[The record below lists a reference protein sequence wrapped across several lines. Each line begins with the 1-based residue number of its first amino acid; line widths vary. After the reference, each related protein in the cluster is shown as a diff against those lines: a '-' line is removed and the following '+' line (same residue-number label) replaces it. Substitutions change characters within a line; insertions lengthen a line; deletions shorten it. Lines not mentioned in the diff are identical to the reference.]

1 MARAEDE
8 DEPLPEAALTLPLA
22 TSESSLTARTHQV
35 AIPPTRRCARRAP
48 PTRTGCRAPGRGRA
62 TPAPGDKL
70 PPERVTELRAVFEF
84 GPTRTLQMDVE
95 YDILRIVTSCTEQFG
110 EKETMRVDQ
119 EFTGKS

>member
-22 TSESSLTARTHQV
+22 TSESSLTARTHRV
-35 AIPPTRRCARRAP
+35 AIPPTCRCARRAP

-70 PPERVTELRAVFEF
+70 SPERVTELRAVFEF

-95 YDILRIVTSCTEQFG
+95 CDILRIVTGCTEQFG

-119 EFTGKS
+119 EFAGES

>member
-8 DEPLPEAALTLPLA
+8 DGPLPEAALTLPLA
-22 TSESSLTARTHQV
+22 ASESSLAARTHQL

-48 PTRTGCRAPGRGRA
+48 PTRTDCRAPGWGRA

-70 PPERVTELRAVFEF
+70 SPERVTELRDVFEF

-95 YDILRIVTSCTEQFG
+95 YDILRIVTGCTERFG
-110 EKETMRVDQ
+110 EKETMQADQ

>member
-1 MARAEDE
+1 MRE
-8 DEPLPEAALTLPLA
+8 
-22 TSESSLTARTHQV
+22 
-35 AIPPTRRCARRAP
+35 
-48 PTRTGCRAPGRGRA
+48 TRTAYEDRLPRTWAGRA

-70 PPERVTELRAVFEF
+70 SPERVTELRAVFEF